1 MPQELSLQMVT
12 RDDVVRI
19 KRWLE
24 DEEVSESW
32 FGRYAYGD
40 PAHLGYHPNEM
51 DEVSDEEWDAVFDN
65 PEHRMLS
72 IYSPEAGHIGEV
84 HLAIEESLGDGQLS
98 ILIGRKD
105 LWHHG
110 YGSAAARRTLETA
123 FTEYGLYRVWVGHTG
138 VQHRSPQH
146 VLAPGLHAR
155 RHTAPEPPAR
165 RLALRLR
172 HYGAAGERVCAHRR
186 SRHSGNPP
194 RLKILISWTGWK
206 GSSTPCLSCPLCVCF
221 HEVK

>member
-1 MPQELSLQMVT
+1 MPQELSLQIVT

-123 FTEYGLYRVWVGHTG
+123 FTEYGLYRVWVDIPEYNTAA
-138 VQHRSPQH
+138 RSMFSHLGFMHEGTLRKSRPH
-146 VLAPGLHAR
+146 EGSRFDSVIMGLLANEYVPLD
-155 RHTAPEPPAR
+155 
-165 RLALRLR
+165 
-172 HYGAAGERVCAHRR
+172 GAAIQEIPRV
-186 SRHSGNPP
+186 
-194 RLKILISWTGWK
+194 
-206 GSSTPCLSCPLCVCF
+206 
-221 HEVK
+221 

>member
-51 DEVSDEEWDAVFDN
+51 DEVSDEKWDAVFDN

-110 YGSAAARRTLETA
+110 YGSGCRSARPRN
-123 FTEYGLYRVWVGHTG
+123 RVHRVRSLPRLGGHTG

-146 VLAPGLHAR
+146 VLALGLHAR
-155 RHTAPEPPAR
+155 RHAAPEPPAR
-165 RLALRLR
+165 RFTLRLR
-172 HYGAAGERVCAHRR
+172 HYGATGKRVCAPRR

-194 RLKILISWTGWK
+194 SLKISISWTGWK
-206 GSSTPCLSCPLCVCF
+206 GSSNPLPILSIVCLLS
-221 HEVK
+221 